1 MQNHAMLNT
10 HGINTIQSAA
20 NDVRFNTPANM
31 SVKQASS
38 YVGVSER
45 KLRSSIANH
54 EVKHVRFGSR
64 VILRKIDLDSFLEGL
79 VA

>member
-1 MQNHAMLNT
+1 MTNT
-10 HGINTIQSAA
+10 DEYSHIILSS
-20 NDVRFNTPANM
+20 NDVRFNAPANM

-54 EVKHVRFGSR
+54 EVKHIRFGSR

>member
-1 MQNHAMLNT
+1 MLNT
-10 HGINTIQSAA
+10 HGIDTIKSTA

-31 SVKQASS
+31 SVKQACS

-45 KLRSSIANH
+45 TLRSSIAKH

-64 VILRKIDLDSFLEGL
+64 VILRKIDLDAFLEGL